1 MNRESIA
8 QLRAK
13 AVSLHH
19 QARLWVERVPVKARV
34 LLGLFLVAALLMA
47 IHTAL
52 TAECWRAQ
60 TWISYLRFTT
70 PPRRRLGPSVLTPK
84 LPLGDIFVSR

>member
-52 TAECWRAQ
+52 TAEC
-60 TWISYLRFTT
+60 
-70 PPRRRLGPSVLTPK
+70 
-84 LPLGDIFVSR
+84 